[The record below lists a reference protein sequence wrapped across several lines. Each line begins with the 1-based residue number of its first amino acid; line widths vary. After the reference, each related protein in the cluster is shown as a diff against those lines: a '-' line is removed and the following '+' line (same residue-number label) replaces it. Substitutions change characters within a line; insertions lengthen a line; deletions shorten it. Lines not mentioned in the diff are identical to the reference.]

1 MLLAM
6 INGMK
11 TEEPLM
17 AELAQGSTMCTL
29 SQFMSRIEVYM
40 QKE

>member
-1 MLLAM
+1 MVESLGNEIILSAL

-17 AELAQGSTMCTL
+17 AELARGSTMCTL
-29 SQFMSRIEVYM
+29 HASS
-40 QKE
+40 